1 MSGSR
6 RLRAAVLLLVTVV
19 LGLASRRYPSLQPAF
34 VATYAG
40 DALWAAAV
48 YWLLALLMPRAS
60 TTRLVAASLAIAVAV
75 EISQLQRDPWLD
87 ALRATRP
94 GALVLGQG
102 FLWTDLACYV
112 AGVCLAAIVDTR
124 LVPRTRPARP

>member
-1 MSGSR
+1 VNGSR
-6 RLRAAVLLLVTVV
+6 RIWSAVLLVVTIA
-19 LGLASRRYPSLQPAF
+19 LGLASRRYPSMQPAF

-48 YWLLALLMPRAS
+48 YWLLALLLPRAS

-94 GALVLGQG
+94 GALVFGQG

-124 LVPRTRPARP
+124 LVPRARPARP